1 MSEVQ
6 PQNSQPT
13 PTLHEAQPAM
23 LQPAAPPAMAPQAIA
38 PRRNGFSGRQVV
50 GIVVSVI
57 VLLALGLIIGGVVG
71 YRLGVAEG
79 LQQAQLNTPPQAAQR
94 APQSPDEQA
103 PNNFNAPQLPFGGQ
117 QIPANNPGGPYLG
130 VQFEMITPAIAAQEG
145 ITGTTGALIRDVVAD
160 SPAAQ
165 AGLTPGEVVT
175 AVNGQPID
183 NNHDLRSRI
192 ADYKPNDEVT
202 LTIVTGT
209 ANGPTK
215 QHDVKIKL
223 GERPNTQTFNFQF
236 PFDDN
241 GLPQMPFGNQAQ
253 PTPAATGPYLGVEF
267 IMLTPEVAASEN
279 MTGTT
284 GALIKAVMA
293 DSPAAQANLKPGDVI
308 TAVDGQAFTDSH
320 NLRDIVQSHKVGDA
334 LKLTIVTGTA
344 NGPTNQH
351 EVTVT
356 LAERPVERQFQM
368 PPGLQPGAPS
378 PGSREG

>member
-13 PTLHEAQPAM
+13 PTLREAQPAM
-23 LQPAAPPAMAPQAIA
+23 LQPAAPPAMAPQAMA
-38 PRRNGFSGRQVV
+38 PRRNGFSGKQVV

-79 LQQAQLNTPPQAAQR
+79 LQQAQLNTSPQAAQR
-94 APQSPDEQA
+94 APQTPDEQA

-130 VQFEMITPAIAAQEG
+130 VQFEMITPAIAAQEA

-165 AGLTPGEVVT
+165 AGLKPGEVVT
-175 AVNGQPID
+175 AVNGQPVD

-192 ADYKPNDEVT
+192 ADFKPNDEVT

-209 ANGPTK
+209 ANGPTN

-236 PFDDN
+236 PFGDN
-241 GLPQMPFGNQAQ
+241 GLPQMPFGNPTQ

-267 IMLTPEVAASEN
+267 TVLTPEVAASEN

-293 DSPAAQANLKPGDVI
+293 DSPAAQAGLKPGDVI
-308 TAVDGQAFTDSH
+308 TAVDGQTFTDSH